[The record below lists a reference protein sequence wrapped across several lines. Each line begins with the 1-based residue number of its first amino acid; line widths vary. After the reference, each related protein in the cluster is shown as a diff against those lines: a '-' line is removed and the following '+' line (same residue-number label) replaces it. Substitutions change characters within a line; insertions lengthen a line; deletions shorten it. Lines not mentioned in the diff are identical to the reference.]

1 MAHCL
6 LGSPLMLDSTRVI
19 GTIVVAMALSVCDAH
34 AQTDSRLAVGMSV
47 TARLASSS
55 DASGSADVG
64 FELRIGHERQG
75 WSWQSSLFSWFDT
88 GVHEPIA
95 APTVDLGQLR
105 VRPIMAG
112 YGYTWIRGRA
122 AITAD
127 LVGGYTLNSFERDP
141 AALAEYSQRLGAT
154 RVDSEATN
162 AFAIK
167 PEIQVWYDLNPR
179 FGLKLNGGYLVA
191 RPSVVITSS
200 LGEDVR
206 PVRADTFLITIGLVY
221 SLF

>member
-1 MAHCL
+1 MGAV
-6 LGSPLMLDSTRVI
+6 TRVFW
-19 GTIVVAMALSVCDAH
+19 TVAIATLLSVCDVR

-47 TARLASSS
+47 ITRLASAS
-55 DASGSADVG
+55 DAGGSADVG
-64 FELRIGHERQG
+64 LELRIGHEGQG
-75 WSWQSSLFSWFDT
+75 WTWQHSFVNWFDT
-88 GVHEPIA
+88 GVREAIA
-95 APTVDLGQLR
+95 ARAVNLGQLR

-112 YGYTWIRGRA
+112 VGYTWIRGRA

-127 LVGGYTLNSFERDP
+127 LVGGYTLNSF
-141 AALAEYSQRLGAT
+141 ALDAVALTEYAQRLGAT
-154 RVDSEATN
+154 GIDSEATN

-179 FGLKLNGGYLVA
+179 FGLKVNSGYLVA
-191 RPSVVITSS
+191 RPSVVIRSS

-206 PVRADTFLITIGLVY
+206 PVRADTFLMTFGLVY

>member
-1 MAHCL
+1 MIN
-6 LGSPLMLDSTRVI
+6 STRVI
-19 GTIVVAMALSVCDAH
+19 WTVVVVMVLSVCDAR
-34 AQTDSRLAVGMSV
+34 AQTGSRLAVGMSV
-47 TARLASSS
+47 TARLARSS
-55 DASGSADVG
+55 DASGSANVG

-75 WSWQSSLFSWFDT
+75 WGWQSSFFNWFDT
-88 GVHEPIA
+88 GVREPIA
-95 APTVDLGQLR
+95 ARTVDLGQLR

-127 LVGGYTLNSFERDP
+127 LVGGYTLNSFELDP

-154 RVDSEATN
+154 RIDSKATN

-167 PEIQVWYDLNPR
+167 PEIHVWYDLNSR

-221 SLF
+221 ALF

>member
-1 MAHCL
+1 MCNSA
-6 LGSPLMLDSTRVI
+6 RVI
-19 GTIVVAMALSVCDAH
+19 ATIGGIFVLSVCDAR
-34 AQTDSRLAVGMSV
+34 AQTDSRVAVGASV

-64 FELRIGHERQG
+64 FELRIGHERPG
-75 WSWQSSLFSWFDT
+75 WGWEYSLFSWFNT
-88 GVHEPIA
+88 GVQGPIA
-95 APTVDLGQLR
+95 VRTADLGQLR

-112 YGYTWIRGRA
+112 YGYTWTRSRA
-122 AITAD
+122 SITAA
-127 LVGGYTLNSFERDP
+127 LVGGYALNSFELDP
-141 AALAEYSQRLGAT
+141 SALTEYSQRLGAT
-154 RVDSEATN
+154 RIDSEATN

-167 PEIQVWYDLNPR
+167 PEINVWYDLNSR

-200 LGEDVR
+200 LGKDVR
-206 PVRADTFLITIGLVY
+206 PVRADAFLITVGLVY

>member
-1 MAHCL
+1 VTL
-6 LGSPLMLDSTRVI
+6 FVTL
-19 GTIVVAMALSVCDAH
+19 LSVCDAR

-47 TARLASSS
+47 TTRLASAS

-64 FELRIGHERQG
+64 FELRIGHEGQG
-75 WSWQSSLFSWFDT
+75 WTWQHPFFNWFNT

-95 APTVDLGQLR
+95 ARTVDLGRLR

-112 YGYTWIRGRA
+112 YGYTWIRGRV

-127 LVGGYTLNSFERDP
+127 LLGGYTVNSFALDP

-179 FGLKLNGGYLVA
+179 FGLKLSSGYLVA

-206 PVRADTFLITIGLVY
+206 PVRADTFLMTFGLVY